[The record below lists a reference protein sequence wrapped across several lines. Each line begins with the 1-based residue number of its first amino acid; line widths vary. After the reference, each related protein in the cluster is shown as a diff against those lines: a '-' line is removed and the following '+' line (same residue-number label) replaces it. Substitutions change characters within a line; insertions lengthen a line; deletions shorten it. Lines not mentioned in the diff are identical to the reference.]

1 MGFCRSPQ
9 GYPVGRQPRKGTHFV
24 SGSSRP
30 WSRVLRG
37 VTVQVYFRKP
47 GARPGFMCV
56 NFGGFF
62 LANKTRRIW
71 FHRVGP
77 FLAIPVH
84 GMIRRGVLQGFS
96 CAERACVFP
105 LMNILPSQVTIYPL
119 TTSFGM
125 QIKMTGCCK
134 SCSIK
139 KGGGDRARTG
149 KPCRFPLSLKKGGD
163 RCFPGF
169 NRCPCRLISYRECR
183 LPSHLRP

>member
-1 MGFCRSPQ
+1 MGFGRSPQ

-77 FLAIPVH
+77 FFGYPRTWDDPAWCFAGFFVCRE
-84 GMIRRGVLQGFS
+84 GMCFPTDEHPSLTGNDLPADYLFWNADKDDGMLQILFHKKRRRGSG
-96 CAERACVFP
+96 
-105 LMNILPSQVTIYPL
+105 T
-119 TTSFGM
+119 
-125 QIKMTGCCK
+125 
-134 SCSIK
+134 
-139 KGGGDRARTG
+139 DR
-149 KPCRFPLSLKKGGD
+149 
-163 RCFPGF
+163 
-169 NRCPCRLISYRECR
+169 
-183 LPSHLRP
+183 